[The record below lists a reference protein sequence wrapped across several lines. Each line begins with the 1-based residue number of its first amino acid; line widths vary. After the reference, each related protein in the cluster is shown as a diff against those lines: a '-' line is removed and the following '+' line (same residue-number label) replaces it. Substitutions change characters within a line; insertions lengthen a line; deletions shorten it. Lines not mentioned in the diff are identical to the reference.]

1 MSEGMKCPVCGSDK
15 FGTIKPL
22 IAACDACQFR
32 CGYSDL
38 PRIATAM
45 ELARETVKH
54 EAQSTGS
61 LEDLREQLAEW
72 SKAEKAVLKAW
83 REE

>member
-45 ELARETVKH
+45 ELAKATVMVSEC
-54 EAQSTGS
+54 EAPTNSVVH
-61 LEDLREQLAEW
+61 DYDRA
-72 SKAEKAVLKAW
+72 ARRVLKAW